1 MANEVAN
8 KSQAIIYEVS
18 GQEIKLSPSIVTQ
31 FIKKGDG
38 NITDQEAMNFMLLCK
53 YAELN
58 PFLNEAYLVKFGN
71 KDAQMITSKEA
82 FMKRAERQ
90 PTYKG
95 NKAGIIVLD
104 KNGEIVER
112 EGTIKTKNEELLGGW
127 AKVFR
132 ADREEPTYIS
142 INFEEFAKYKYDGTL
157 QATWAQMP
165 ANMIRKSALVNALRE
180 AYPDQLGAMYTE

>member
-1 MANEVAN
+1 MTNEVAN

-95 NKAGIIVLD
+95 NKAGISVLD
-104 KNGEIVER
+104 KDGEIVER

-142 INFEEFAKYKYDGTL
+142 INFEEFAKY
-157 QATWAQMP
+157 
-165 ANMIRKSALVNALRE
+165 N
-180 AYPDQLGAMYTE
+180 